1 MGKLASMGCFI
12 QGYLEVIS
20 EIGIYFM
27 FSLSGRKITP
37 KGQKD
42 LDQIAGQVRASVC
55 SVTLSC

>member
-1 MGKLASMGCFI
+1 MGKLA
-12 QGYLEVIS
+12 QGALFRVVRKLCS
-20 EIGIYFM
+20 EIGINFM

-55 SVTLSC
+55 SFTLSC